1 MMQLIF
7 SKSHVY
13 ASFIHTYSF
22 IPFSRLWLCYVSS
35 LSLSLSQIDCAW
47 HLSANPLRLG
57 TFLVLSLFLLIHP
70 LFTFVSVM
78 GRPSKTSLRTFK
90 DVALIQSTMLFF
102 QTFPTLLYLMSFGL
116 KDENLFMRYP
126 WGALSCSYRSFT
138 PIYTVSIP
146 LYLCLPRNFEVHVS

>member
-7 SKSHVY
+7 SKSHVH

-47 HLSANPLRLG
+47 HLSANPLQLG
-57 TFLVLSLFLLIHP
+57 TLLVLSLFLLIHP
-70 LFTFVSVM
+70 LFTFGSVM
-78 GRPSKTSLRTFK
+78 VRPSKTSLRTFK
-90 DVALIQSTMLFF
+90 DVALIQSIMLFF
-102 QTFPTLLYLMSFGL
+102 RTFLTLLYPMSFGL

-126 WGALSCSYRSFT
+126 WGALSCLYRSFN
-138 PIYTVSIP
+138 PIYMVSIP
-146 LYLCLPRNFEVHVS
+146 LFLNLPRHSEVHIS